1 MTKFK
6 NLSKFFFVFKNDLTY
21 YFLLLNKAL
30 DTIGDLNKCSLL
42 EHFYGKEALEITI
55 NAVKT
60 HFLPSTI

>member
-21 YFLLLNKAL
+21 YFLLLSKAL

-42 EHFYGKEALEITI
+42 EHF
-55 NAVKT
+55 
-60 HFLPSTI
+60 